1 MEESVFMARMSYCL
15 ATDGAATAATAA
27 AAAAPPPPPPP
38 PGGSATKTCFHF
50 SLQEIE
56 KMKKSISMGRVPPF

>member
-27 AAAAPPPPPPP
+27 AAAAAPPPPP

>member
-27 AAAAPPPPPPP
+27 AAPPPP

>member
-27 AAAAPPPPPPP
+27 APPPPPP

>member
-27 AAAAPPPPPPP
+27 VAAPPPP

>member
-27 AAAAPPPPPPP
+27 AAPPPPP